1 MPKQRENK
9 KRKKSNNSDHD
20 HNNSVHDISSGDLEV
35 IVSTV
40 IGEVNK
46 TLYGTCDVTESGA
59 DISDGNGEQGV
70 SHTEQTD
77 KVTEP
82 TQKAKTNK
90 SHINELVNVHTRL
103 AVLQKESETTN
114 KKLDNICNK
123 LGKLDTIET
132 KLMHMDNTIKNLQTR
147 VSKVENK
154 NNDVEQSVAFM
165 SERYDKMNSEAV
177 RITNA
182 TEAIKTQMQ
191 EQKNQMLQFEKQ
203 ISDLNDKKQ
212 KTIKDVENTRKEID
226 RHAKMIENIACGMD
240 NVRRDKRETDERIL
254 DLQYRSMKMNLIFD
268 NLEGE
273 NRDENIYHKLRCFLA
288 NELDIHKDIQFGN
301 VHRYGRFVRGR
312 PRPVIARFLYQEDLD
327 MVLDRA
333 PALRGTQFRIYRQYP
348 AVMSD
353 RRRDLKPV
361 MDQFWRDGARVKL
374 VRDRL
379 YVNGELYDPSDD
391 QWDGDDADDIVPM
404 DHNQY
409 QSESGD
415 HSG

>member
-46 TLYGTCDVTESGA
+46 TLYGTCDVSTESEA
-59 DISDGNGEQGV
+59 EICDGNGEQGA
-70 SHTEQTD
+70 SQTEQTD
-77 KVTEP
+77 QVTEP

-90 SHINELVNVHTRL
+90 SHINELVSVHTRL

-132 KLMHMDNTIKNLQTR
+132 KLIPMYNTIKNLQTR
-147 VSKVENK
+147 VSKVEIK

-191 EQKNQMLQFEKQ
+191 EQKNQMLQIEKQ
-203 ISDLNDKKQ
+203 ISDLNDK
-212 KTIKDVENTRKEID
+212 N
-226 RHAKMIENIACGMD
+226 
-240 NVRRDKRETDERIL
+240 
-254 DLQYRSMKMNLIFD
+254 
-268 NLEGE
+268 
-273 NRDENIYHKLRCFLA
+273 
-288 NELDIHKDIQFGN
+288 
-301 VHRYGRFVRGR
+301 
-312 PRPVIARFLYQEDLD
+312 
-327 MVLDRA
+327 
-333 PALRGTQFRIYRQYP
+333 
-348 AVMSD
+348 
-353 RRRDLKPV
+353 RRR
-361 MDQFWRDGARVKL
+361 
-374 VRDRL
+374 
-379 YVNGELYDPSDD
+379 
-391 QWDGDDADDIVPM
+391 
-404 DHNQY
+404 
-409 QSESGD
+409 
-415 HSG
+415 